1 MLAATGACGGS
12 ALSQQAGFVHM
23 KRMDQIAPSLDEME
37 ELARQTVETLPAAFR
52 DSARQVAIRVADFAD
67 DDTLAEMEMEA
78 FELTGLYEG
87 VPLTEKSNWD
97 VPQGPDTVWL
107 FRRPILDEWA
117 ERGNITIA
125 ELVTHVTIH
134 EFAHHFGW
142 SDDDIAAIDQWWH

>member
-1 MLAATGACGGS
+1 
-12 ALSQQAGFVHM
+12 
-23 KRMDQIAPSLDEME
+23 MDQVAPTLDEIE
-37 ELARQTVETLPAAFR
+37 EIARETVANLPPAFR
-52 DSARQVAIRVADFAD
+52 AEAEKVAIVVADFAED
-67 DDTLAEMEMEA
+67 EVLKDLEMEA
-78 FELTGLYEG
+78 FDLTGLYDG

-117 ERGNITIA
+117 ERGNVTIA
-125 ELVTHVTIH
+125 DLVAHVTIH

>member
-1 MLAATGACGGS
+1 
-12 ALSQQAGFVHM
+12 
-23 KRMDQIAPSLDEME
+23 MDHVAPTLDEIE
-37 ELARQTVETLPAAFR
+37 EIARETVANLPPAFR
-52 DSARQVAIRVADFAD
+52 GEAEKVAIVVADFA
-67 DDTLAEMEMEA
+67 AEDVLKDLDMDA
-78 FELTGLYEG
+78 FDLTGLYDG

-117 ERGNITIA
+117 ERGDVTIA
-125 ELVTHVTIH
+125 DLVAHVTIH

>member
-1 MLAATGACGGS
+1 
-12 ALSQQAGFVHM
+12 
-23 KRMDQIAPSLDEME
+23 MDHVAPTLDEIE
-37 ELARQTVETLPAAFR
+37 ELARETVANLPPAFR
-52 DSARQVAIRVADFAD
+52 GEAGKVAIVVADFAAD
-67 DDTLAEMEMEA
+67 EVLKDLDMDA
-78 FELTGLYEG
+78 FDLTGLYDG

-117 ERGNITIA
+117 ERGDVTIA
-125 ELVTHVTIH
+125 DLVAHVTIH

>member
-1 MLAATGACGGS
+1 
-12 ALSQQAGFVHM
+12 
-23 KRMDQIAPSLDEME
+23 MDHIAPTLDEIE
-37 ELARQTVETLPAAFR
+37 ELARETVANLPLAFR
-52 DSARQVAIRVADFAD
+52 GEAEKVAIVVADFAD
-67 DDTLAEMEMEA
+67 EEVLKDLDMEA
-78 FELTGLYEG
+78 FDLTGLYDG

-117 ERGNITIA
+117 ERGNVTIA
-125 ELVTHVTIH
+125 DLVAHVTIH

>member
-1 MLAATGACGGS
+1 MEAT
-12 ALSQQAGFVHM
+12 
-23 KRMDQIAPSLDEME
+23 DQIAPTCDEIE
-37 ELARQTVETLPAAFR
+37 ELARETVANLPMAFR
-52 DSARQVAIRVADFAD
+52 ETAQKVALRVADFAD
-67 DDTLAEMEMEA
+67 EEVLEEMEIEA
-78 FELTGLYEG
+78 FDLTGLYEG

-117 ERGNITIA
+117 ERGNVTIA
-125 ELVTHVTIH
+125 DLVAHVTIH

>member
-1 MLAATGACGGS
+1 MGA
-12 ALSQQAGFVHM
+12 
-23 KRMDQIAPSLDEME
+23 MDQIAPTCDEIE
-37 ELARQTVETLPAAFR
+37 ELARETVANLPMAFR
-52 DSARQVAIRVADFAD
+52 ETAQKVALRVAEFASEEV
-67 DDTLAEMEMEA
+67 LEEMEIEA
-78 FELTGLYEG
+78 FDLTGLYEG

-117 ERGNITIA
+117 ERGNVTIA
-125 ELVTHVTIH
+125 DLVAHVTIH